1 MGALLCEFQSPGVL
15 GVCMHLQ
22 RPDMITD
29 MHIGFRID
37 NVHHHAIPGSSVFF
51 FGCVLQG
58 PIANENI
65 NLWVLLGQPREI
77 VLHACALILI
87 PSITSV
93 GDQRHQS
100 DLRLIT

>member
-1 MGALLCEFQSPGVL
+1 
-15 GVCMHLQ
+15 
-22 RPDMITD
+22 MITD

-37 NVHHHAIPGSSVFF
+37 NVHHHTIPGSSVF

-65 NLWVLLGQPREI
+65 NLLVLLGQPREI

-87 PSITSV
+87 PNITSV

-100 DLRLIT
+100 YLRLIT